1 MIRDRLDDVVND
13 LNENVE
19 QQLMKLTD
27 SLDQTIVSRMDK
39 ISKQTEN
46 KLLKQQE
53 QTIMEELSS
62 KLNSSDLF
70 MQNKNET
77 KQLCEKLNEQF
88 NSVVSEIRSLYV
100 KNDESLENVKMV
112 MEKQLNFADTNFK
125 RIGQNIALLERKTD
139 ENKFNPEKSS
149 VTWNSLQQQQLKE
162 MINTENELLNRKVNQ
177 LENKIESL
185 MQQIDS
191 KLKFFELNEA
201 KLQQDKKGI
210 GFWIF
215 LLLYNSW

>member
-27 SLDQTIVSRMDK
+27 SLDKTIVGRMDK

-53 QTIMEELSS
+53 QMIMEELSS
-62 KLNSSDLF
+62 RLNSTELF

-77 KQLCEKLNEQF
+77 KRLCEKLNEQF
-88 NSVVSEIRSLYV
+88 NSVVSEIRSLYSR
-100 KNDESLENVKMV
+100 NNESLENVKMV
-112 MEKQLNFADTNFK
+112 MEKQLNFADNNFK
-125 RIGQNIALLERKTD
+125 RIGQNIALLEKKTD
-139 ENKFNPEKSS
+139 ESKYNQEKSS
-149 VTWNSLQQQQLKE
+149 VTWNSFQQQQLKE
-162 MINTENELLNRKVNQ
+162 MINTENVLLNKKVNQ

-185 MQQIDS
+185 VQQIDS
-191 KLKFFELNEA
+191 KLKFFEMNEA

-210 GFWIF
+210 
-215 LLLYNSW
+215 